1 MYNVAKRIIM
11 KNEISEQTRAE
22 LDKCLRAQ
30 IMMQLALEYLED
42 VNLHIEDYQK
52 KAKYWAKIT
61 GQFHNSAQ
69 NLGAEIVEDWTDKV
83 RVNSDQ
89 YGAVCKQVR
98 VIIDDVY
105 LA

>member
-1 MYNVAKRIIM
+1 M
-11 KNEISEQTRAE
+11 KTEISKQTRAE

-30 IMMQLALEYLED
+30 FMMQLALEYLED
-42 VNLHIEDYQK
+42 VNLEISKYRQ

-61 GQFHNSAQ
+61 AQFHNAAQ

-89 YGAVCKQVR
+89 YGQVCKQIREIV
-98 VIIDDVY
+98 DDVY